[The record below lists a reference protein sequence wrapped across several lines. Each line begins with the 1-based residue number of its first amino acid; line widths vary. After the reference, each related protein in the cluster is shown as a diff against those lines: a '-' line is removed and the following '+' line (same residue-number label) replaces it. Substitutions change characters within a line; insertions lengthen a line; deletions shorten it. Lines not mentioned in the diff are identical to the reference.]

1 MSRRNERSRK
11 RPRPQSPT
19 TERQPPAVAAASNG
33 PRPIPGFVW
42 DADKQQYFPAAMRP
56 ATSSAQRDE
65 RRETQRIQQ
74 VELTQKQLAI
84 SCAPA
89 LPFILRQRSLSQ
101 QPVPGSDRLRFA
113 RLGRCTPQ
121 TIHTNAQSAVS
132 ALAIASCG
140 QRAVTGHRDGS
151 LWRGEPNAPPVALS
165 GGPGE
170 IVSIRRVADRLL
182 CAHLGD
188 EHSGGGL
195 VAIAGSSRLRYADC
209 SVFTASAPPPPSGPL
224 TTAVGLTGR
233 VSVAAMSNARMAE
246 VFSAQTKTD
255 VMSTAFALDSPH
267 VFAGGGR
274 DGCVRLFDVR
284 VASAH
289 HHRKRGLLSAT
300 LTMTSSV
307 HGVGAQGWRVVA
319 VSMDS
324 AVRMW
329 DVRMPD
335 ERHSAAFA
343 ATECFGHLLP
353 PLPVTSPFRLGFAVC
368 QDLVAAAASDNQIRV
383 WSMSTGNL
391 LHTVALPPS
400 VPACTAMDL
409 VLSPTHLP
417 TLMYSQLLSVV
428 SLQ

>member
-19 TERQPPAVAAASNG
+19 TERQPAAVAAAGSNG

-42 DADKQQYFPAAMRP
+42 DADKQRYFPAAMRP

-74 VELTQKQLAI
+74 VELTQKQQQSVI
-84 SCAPA
+84 SWAPA

-224 TTAVGLTGR
+224 TTAVGLAGR

-246 VFSAQTKTD
+246 VFSVQTKTD
-255 VMSTAFALDSPH
+255 VMSTAFALGSPH

-274 DGCVRLFDVR
+274 DGCVRLFDTR

-289 HHRKRGLLSAT
+289 HHRRRGLLSAP
-300 LTMTSSV
+300 LAAKCSV
-307 HGVGAQGWRVVA
+307 HGVGAHGWRVVA
-319 VSMDS
+319 ASMDS

-329 DVRMPD
+329 DVRMAH
-335 ERHSAAFA
+335 EQRAAAFA
-343 ATECFGHLLP
+343 ATECFGHLLR
-353 PLPVTSPFRLGFAVC
+353 PLPVTSPARLGFAVC
-368 QDLVAAAASDNQIRV
+368 QDLVAAAASDNQIR
-383 WSMSTGNL
+383 
-391 LHTVALPPS
+391 
-400 VPACTAMDL
+400 
-409 VLSPTHLP
+409 
-417 TLMYSQLLSVV
+417 
-428 SLQ
+428 